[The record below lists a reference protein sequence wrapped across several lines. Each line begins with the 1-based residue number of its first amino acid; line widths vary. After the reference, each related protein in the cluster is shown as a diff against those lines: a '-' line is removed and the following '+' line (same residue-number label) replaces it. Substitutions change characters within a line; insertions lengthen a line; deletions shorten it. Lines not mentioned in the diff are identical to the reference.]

1 MKGKKVLTSIVNVI
15 LLFGITAGLFYWMI
29 NRNETK
35 NAASINKVESALT
48 ELGFAIHN
56 EISVPPNSPYSESA
70 NKISAEKEDV
80 VLSFYEFDNNTDSRA
95 VYEEFISNFYD
106 TRYEAGN
113 RIVTEGGKNY
123 LYFACN
129 GSRYYSLTMYV
140 DNTVICAY
148 CDIGSESILQ
158 DVLSKINYI

>member
-1 MKGKKVLTSIVNVI
+1 MKGKKVLTSIVNVV

-29 NRNETK
+29 NSNETK
-35 NAASINKVESALT
+35 NAASTMEVDTALT
-48 ELGFAIHN
+48 GFGFAIHN
-56 EISVPPNSPYSESA
+56 DISVPPNPPYSEYA
-70 NKISAEKEDV
+70 NKISAEKDDV
-80 VLSFYEFDNNTDSRA
+80 VLSFYEFDNNTYSRA
-95 VYEEFISNFYD
+95 VYEAFISNFYD
-106 TRYEAGN
+106 TRYESGN

-123 LYFACN
+123 MYFACN

-148 CDIGSESILQ
+148 CDIGRESILQ

>member
-1 MKGKKVLTSIVNVI
+1 MKGKKVLKSIVNII

-35 NAASINKVESALT
+35 NAVSITEVETALT

-56 EISVPPNSPYSESA
+56 EISVPPNPPDSEYA
-70 NKISAEKEDV
+70 NKISATKDDV
-80 VLSFYEFDNNTDSRA
+80 ALSFYEFDNNSYPRA
-95 VYEEFISNFYD
+95 VYEEFISNFYN
-106 TRYEAGN
+106 TRYESGN
-113 RIVTEGGKNY
+113 RIVKEGGKNF

-148 CDIGSESILQ
+148 CDIGSESIIQ
-158 DVLSKINYI
+158 NVLSNLNYI